1 MQKIKISGLT
11 IVIALVFLGTIFV
24 LFSNQPEQRVTY
36 SEDGQVRLEYLA
48 EAGRYLQVDT
58 LPPSLG
64 QAELRRTG
72 AGVIPTYTIDP
83 NDYVFT
89 QPATL
94 FFHYDLASP
103 EIYIAGFDQ
112 ETEEWQILATEYDR
126 EKAELST
133 QVDQV
138 AQWTLIQYTQQYNF
152 E

>member
-1 MQKIKISGLT
+1 MQKTKISGLT

-24 LFSNQPEQRVTY
+24 LFSDQPEQRVVY

-48 EAGRYLQVDT
+48 EAGRYLSIDPAGGGVD
-58 LPPSLG
+58 P
-64 QAELRRTG
+64 
-72 AGVIPTYTIDP
+72 VTYSISP

-94 FFHYDLASP
+94 IFNYDHMNP
-103 EIYIAGFDQ
+103 EVHIAAFNQ
-112 ETEEWQILATEYDR
+112 ETGEWKFLATEYNR

-133 QVDQV
+133 KIDRV